1 MPHILSGLFR
11 HPLTLMI
18 VAVGL
23 WMLYPPLVNE
33 LVDQLRTFYVA
44 AVAHTL
50 AALSMLA
57 FTAVV
62 LLRQDRRLVPKL
74 LERSNLRRVSL
85 PTLMSGFLICANHLL
100 LYFALEVTTDF
111 DVIAILVFET
121 WPILFFYI
129 DSALRRDRR
138 KTSIN
143 DYIFSGAAFAG
154 FLVLTTPNFDVA
166 DWLLLDSPML
176 NTMGLA
182 GLGGLAMAV
191 NCFFRMKCMD
201 AWQALSEDRSLG
213 LDGFRLGLLTET
225 GVRTVAAPLLIAA
238 FLLSGDP
245 VPEATT
251 SDLLLLGF
259 VGFVILGV
267 GSLLYD
273 LSVFNAKNASISA
286 LWYLM
291 PVGAVIILALMQG
304 RFLNQYEA
312 IASVLIVS
320 SNIFLGLRYPLRS
333 SLLVLFVSV
342 CLIGIWLL
350 FAPLFTID
358 HYYDLLAVS
367 TVFFVLLAS
376 FALER
381 TTSLNRERESLLG
394 EFHEQLLAVL
404 ERPSVTADGGD
415 RETFLGHIRQYA
427 LWHMHSFLR
436 AFTSLSALADTQGHV
451 EKLKYALVP
460 LVRRDE
466 AARAD
471 LLALFRVGDKLMTLE
486 SDRIPAEE
494 MIILILLGATNV
506 FFSLVFR
513 PDSLSAG
520 IFALIVATSM
530 IYLLLIIHERDK
542 YAQVRHD
549 HGQACSHMLDYL
561 NSHAGHNADSS
572 QVRAVQDRIQTVI
585 DERAQSLHS
594 RGRSY
599 WIFGIFV
606 FLFSGFGYGLMYDS
620 LNRPPTA
627 ENSPLMAS
635 TDDPTQAVHV
645 VAPNWPSARLKAHI
659 LAGIIDQ
666 HTEFRARI
674 ASPVPTEQA
683 FVAMDDED
691 GGISIHPEIWEE
703 NNHDLIRRY
712 VRAFGSVSLGQQ
724 SVTGKQGLCY
734 TAGNAGDG
742 KPLSL
747 EELNSP
753 TMASRFDM
761 TGDGKGDIWIGT
773 DGWTSVDI
781 ERRRLQA
788 YGLDRFYQFHVFD
801 RDVQQM
807 LLDRNSRQGVP
818 TLFFCYHP
826 DALFTNPDIR
836 LVDEPAHDKALWK
849 KIISARQSELP
860 DQGTSWPEVRLRVA
874 YRSDLAE
881 TSRELATLLDNFVI
895 SNPELLDMLRELQG
909 GTPVE
914 VVAATW
920 IQTHEDTVLTWLTGF
935 RL

>member
-1 MPHILSGLFR
+1 MSQVLSRLFR
-11 HPLTLMI
+11 HPLMLMI

-44 AVAHTL
+44 AIAHSM
-50 AALSMLA
+50 AAISMLVFA
-57 FTAVV
+57 TAV
-62 LLRQDRRLVPKL
+62 LLRQNHQLIPRL
-74 LERSNLRRVSL
+74 LERANLRRVAP
-85 PTLMSGFLICANHLL
+85 PTLMSGVLICANHLL
-100 LYFALEVTTDF
+100 LYFALQVTTDF

-138 KTSIN
+138 RTSIN

-176 NTMGLA
+176 ETMGLA
-182 GLGGLAMAV
+182 ALGGLAMAV

-201 AWQALSEDRSLG
+201 AWQALSDERSLG
-213 LDGFRLGLLTET
+213 LDGFKLGLLTET
-225 GVRTVAAPLLIAA
+225 GVRTVAAPLLILA

-245 VPEATT
+245 IPDTT
-251 SDLLLLGF
+251 TADLLLLGF

-273 LSVFNAKNASISA
+273 LSVFHAKNASISA

-394 EFHEQLLAVL
+394 EFNEQLLGVL
-404 ERPSVTADGGD
+404 ERHPVDSDHHRG
-415 RETFLGHIRQYA
+415 TFLSDLRQYA

-436 AFTSLSALADTQGHV
+436 AFTSLSSLADTQSRV
-451 EKLKYALVP
+451 EKLKYVLIP
-460 LVRRDE
+460 KVRDDE
-466 AARAD
+466 SARAD
-471 LLALFRVGDKLMTLE
+471 LLALFRIGDKLMTLE
-486 SDRIPAEE
+486 SDRIPPEE

-549 HGQACSHMLDYL
+549 HGQACAHMLDYL
-561 NSHAGHNADSS
+561 NARTPGIEDPE
-572 QVRAVQDRIQTVI
+572 QVRGTQDRIRSVI
-585 DERAQSLHS
+585 DERAQSLYS

-606 FLFSGFGYGLMYDS
+606 FLFSGFSYGLMYDS

-635 TDDPTQAVHV
+635 SEDPAQTVNV

-674 ASPVPTEQA
+674 APPVPTETA
-683 FVAMDDED
+683 FLAMDDED
-691 GGISIHPEIWEE
+691 GGISIHPEIWVE
-703 NNHDLIRRY
+703 NNHDMIRRY
-712 VRAFGSVSLGQQ
+712 VRAFGSVSLGEQ
-724 SVTGKQGLCY
+724 SVTGRQGLCY
-734 TAGNAGDG
+734 TDTDGDHR
-742 KPLSL
+742 LSMDDL
-747 EELNSP
+747 ASP
-753 TMASRFDM
+753 AVARGFDL
-761 TGDGKGDIWIGT
+761 TGDEKGDIWIGT
-773 DGWTSVDI
+773 EGWTSVDI

-788 YGLDRFYQFHVFD
+788 YGLDGLYEFHVFD

-807 LLDRNSRQGVP
+807 LLERNSRRGVP
-818 TLFFCYHP
+818 TLFFCYYP
-826 DALFTNPDIR
+826 DALFTNPAIH
-836 LVDEPAHDKALWK
+836 LVEEPVHDAKTWQQITRPRK
-849 KIISARQSELP
+849 SALP
-860 DQGTSWPEVRLRVA
+860 DQGTAWPEVRLRVA
-874 YRSDLAE
+874 YRSYLAE
-881 TSRELATLLDNFVI
+881 TSRELETLLDSFVI
-895 SNPELLDMLRELQG
+895 SNPDLLAMLKQLQDG
-909 GTPVE
+909 IPVE
-914 VVAATW
+914 DVADEW
-920 IQTHEDTVLTWLTGF
+920 IRSHEDTVLTWLTGF